1 MSDNDFTPYP
11 EAKPNPSFPKMEEAI
26 LNFWEEKEIFKKS
39 ISNRDGSEEFV
50 FYDGPPFANGLPHYG
65 HLVTSYIKDVVPRY
79 QTMKGKKVERRFGW
93 DCHGLP
99 AELQTEKELEISGRY
114 EILEYGMD
122 KFNDA
127 CEKSVLRFTKEWES
141 YVKRMGRWV
150 DFENDYKTLDINYM
164 ESVMWAFKELWNKG
178 LIYEGYRVVP
188 YSWAV
193 ESPLS
198 NFETRMDDAYRM
210 RQDPAVTV
218 RFKLR
223 EDFKGKPAYLLAW
236 TTTPWTL
243 PSNLAMAVHP
253 DLDYAVVEKDG
264 ENYILAEARLGAY
277 AKELGEEPAYKTV
290 KGTDLKGLFYEPL
303 FPYFKD
309 TENAF
314 QILTADYVSADDGTG
329 IVHQAPGFGEDDLI
343 NCREASIPV
352 VVPIDSKGEFTGEV
366 PDYEGMLWM
375 DANKPITQRLKEEG
389 KLVRHETIDHNYPHC
404 WRTDQPLIYKAINS
418 WYLEVSKFKDRM
430 VELNKGIKWI
440 PEHIRDGSMGK
451 WLENARDWNIARNRF
466 WGAPIPVWKSDNLAY
481 PRIDVYG
488 SKEELEADFG
498 VKVDNLHRPMIDN
511 LTRPNPDD
519 PTGKSMMVRVEDV
532 LDCWFESGSMPYA
545 QVHYPF
551 ENKDWF
557 ENHFPGDFIVE
568 YIGQT
573 RGWFYTLIVLSTA
586 LFDRAP
592 FQNCIC
598 HGIVLDEN
606 KQKLSKRKRNYPDP
620 VEVFDQFGSDCMRWY
635 LISSTLVNGGDLS
648 VPNDGGKAIGQIRN
662 QILNPLWNAYSF
674 YTLYANADKIRGKL
688 IKSSENTLDQYI
700 LAKTR
705 SLVEAVDAKMTV
717 NDLPGSCVEIR
728 DFFDALTNWYIR
740 RSRDRF
746 WSAERTQDKQAAYDT
761 LYTVLHNL
769 CRVAAPFL
777 PFLTDT
783 IFKALTGEESVHL
796 MDWPDAN
803 ALSADEALVTNM
815 DRVREVCSAALSVRE
830 QENLRVRLPLAE
842 LIVASETAPNL
853 ESFKDLIQDE
863 LNVKTVTLS
872 AELSKYGALE
882 LKVNPQIGKKLK
894 DKMKPVMQA
903 SREGDWSDNG
913 DGTVTAAGV
922 VLEEGDF
929 SMRLNTAEGLASQQ
943 ISGQGAVILDTK
955 VTPELERE
963 GIARDLVRLIQQ
975 TRKDA
980 DLNISDTIDLVLT
993 LPEQAKEAA
1002 QEHAEM
1008 IQAETLT
1015 QSLSFDGSDS
1025 DFYAGTHDLLGENI
1039 TISVR
1044 KSKEAAA

>member
-1 MSDNDFTPYP
+1 MSDTDFKPYP
-11 EAKPNPSFPKMEEAI
+11 EAKPNTSFPQMEADI
-26 LNFWEEKEIFKKS
+26 LKFWKEQDVFKKS
-39 ISNRDGSEEFV
+39 VSEKDGNPEFV

-79 QTMKGKKVERRFGW
+79 QTMKGKKTDRRFGW

-99 AELQTEKELEISGRY
+99 AELQTEKEIGVSGRY
-114 EILEYGMD
+114 EILEYGIE
-122 KFNDA
+122 KFNNA
-127 CEKSVLRFTKEWES
+127 CETSVLKFTKEWET
-141 YVKRMGRWV
+141 YVNRMGRWV
-150 DFENDYKTLDINYM
+150 DFENDYKTLDITYM
-164 ESVMWAFKELWNKG
+164 ESVMWAFKTLWDKG

-198 NFETRMDDAYRM
+198 NFETRMDDSYRM

-218 RFKLR
+218 RFKLS
-223 EDFKGKPAYLLAW
+223 EPFKGKTAYVLAW

-253 DLDYAVVEKDG
+253 ELDYAVVEHEG
-264 ENYILAEARLGAY
+264 NLYILAEARINAY
-277 AKELGEEPAYKTV
+277 AKELGEDPTYTTV
-290 KGTDLKGLFYEPL
+290 KGSALAGLKYEPL

-314 QILTADYVSADDGTG
+314 QVLTAEYVSAEDGTG
-329 IVHQAPGFGEDDLI
+329 IVHQAPGFGEEDLT
-343 NCREASIPV
+343 NCQQANIPV
-352 VVPIDSKGEFTGEV
+352 VVPINNQGKFTSEV

-375 DANKPITQRLKEEG
+375 DANKPIMQRLKEEG
-389 KLVRHETIDHNYPHC
+389 KMVRQETIDHNYPHC

-418 WYLEVSKFKDRM
+418 WYLEVTKIRDRM
-430 VELNKGIKWI
+430 VEVNKGINWI
-440 PEHIRDGSMGK
+440 PSHIRDGSMGK

-466 WGAPIPVWKSDNLAY
+466 WGAPIPVWKSDDPNY
-481 PRIDVYG
+481 PRMDAYG
-488 SKEELEADFG
+488 SIEELERDFG
-498 VKVDNLHRPMIDN
+498 VKVDNLHRPAIDN

-519 PTGKSMMVRVEDV
+519 PTGKSKMVRVEDV

-551 ENKDWF
+551 ENKEWF

-592 FQNCIC
+592 FENCIC
-598 HGIVLDEN
+598 HGIVLDED

-635 LISSTLVNGGDLS
+635 LVSSTLVNGGDLA

-674 YTLYANADKIRGKL
+674 YTLYANADKIRGKI
-688 IKSSENTLDQYI
+688 IKDSANTLDQYI

-705 SLVEAVDAKMTV
+705 ALIEDVDAKMAV
-717 NDLPGSCVEIR
+717 YDLPGSCSSIR

-746 WSAERTQDKQAAYDT
+746 WSAEKTADKQAAYDT
-761 LYTVLHNL
+761 LYTVLTNL
-769 CRVAAPFL
+769 CKVAAPFL
-777 PFLTDT
+777 PFLTET
-783 IFKALTGEESVHL
+783 IYKALTDEESVHL
-796 MDWPDAN
+796 SDWPDAN
-803 ALSADEALVTNM
+803 ALPANASLVTSM

-842 LIVASETAPNL
+842 LIVAAEDAKAL
-853 ESFKDLIQDE
+853 DGYKDLIQDE
-863 LNVKTVTLS
+863 LNVKAVTLS
-872 AELSKYGALE
+872 TDLAKYGALE
-882 LKVNPQIGKKLK
+882 LKVNPTIGKRLMAA
-894 DKMKPVMQA
+894 MKPVMQA
-903 SREGDWSDNG
+903 AREGNWSDNG
-913 DGTVTAAGV
+913 DGTVSIAGETLV
-922 VLEEGDF
+922 DGEF
-929 SMRLNTAEGLASQQ
+929 TMRLNTAEGLAAQQ
-943 ISGQGAVILDTK
+943 LSGQGAVILDTK
-955 VTPELERE
+955 MTPELEQE

-980 DLNISDTIDLVLT
+980 DFNITDRIDLVLSVT
-993 LPEQAKEAA
+993 DSVKEAA
-1002 QEHAEM
+1002 QAH
-1008 IQAETLT
+1008 IDFIKSETLT
-1015 QSLSFDGSDS
+1015 NSLSFEKAGEAE
-1025 DFYAGTHDLLGENI
+1025 YTGTHDLLGQAI
-1039 TISVR
+1039 TIAVSKSR
-1044 KSKEAAA
+1044 KAA

>member
-1 MSDNDFTPYP
+1 MTKDTDFKPYP
-11 EAKPNPSFPKMEEAI
+11 EAKPNSSFPKMEEEI
-26 LNFWEEKEIFKKS
+26 LNFWKKENIFKKS
-39 ISNRDGSEEFV
+39 IENRPENDEFV

-65 HLVTSYIKDVVPRY
+65 HLVTSYIKDTVPRY
-79 QTMKGKKVERRFGW
+79 QTMRGKRVERRFGW

-99 AELQTEKELEISGRY
+99 AELQTEKELGISGRY
-114 EILEYGMD
+114 EILDYGIE
-122 KFNDA
+122 KFNTA
-127 CEKSVLRFTKEWES
+127 CENSVLKFTHEWES
-141 YVKRMGRWV
+141 YVNRMGRWV
-150 DFENDYKTLDINYM
+150 DFDNDYKTLDITYM
-164 ESVMWAFKELWNKG
+164 ESVMWAFKSLWDKG
-178 LIYEGYRVVP
+178 YIYEGYRVVP
-188 YSWAV
+188 YSWAI

-198 NFETRMDDAYRM
+198 NFETRMDDSYRM

-218 RFKLR
+218 RFKLN
-223 EDFKGKPAYLLAW
+223 EPFNGKTAYLLAW

-253 DLDYAVVEKDG
+253 DLDYAVVEKEG
-264 ENYILAEARLGAY
+264 ELYILAEARLGAHG
-277 AKELGEEPAYKTV
+277 KEFGDEPTYTTI
-290 KGTDLKGLFYEPL
+290 KGTALKGLTYEPL

-314 QILTADYVSADDGTG
+314 QVLTADYVSAEDGTG
-329 IVHQAPGFGEDDLI
+329 IVHQAPGFGEEDLT
-343 NCREASIPV
+343 NCQQAQIPI
-352 VVPIDSKGEFTGEV
+352 VVPINSKGEFTGEV

-389 KLVRHETIDHNYPHC
+389 KLVRQETIDHNYPHC

-430 VELNKGIKWI
+430 VELNKNISWI
-440 PEHIRDGSMGK
+440 PDHIRDGSMGK
-451 WLENARDWNIARNRF
+451 WLENARDWNISRSRF
-466 WGAPIPVWKSDNLAY
+466 WGAPIPVWRSDNPTY
-481 PRIDVYG
+481 PRVDVYG
-488 SKEELEADFG
+488 SIEELEKDFG

-551 ENKDWF
+551 ENKEWF
-557 ENHFPGDFIVE
+557 DNHFPGDFIVE

-592 FQNCIC
+592 FENCIC

-635 LISSTLVNGGDLS
+635 LISSTLVNGGDLA

-674 YTLYANADKIRGKL
+674 YTLYANADKLRGK
-688 IKSSENTLDQYI
+688 IIQSSDNTLDQYI

-705 SLVEAVDAKMTV
+705 TLIEAVQAKMEV
-717 NDLPGSCVEIR
+717 YDLPGSCVEIR
-728 DFFDALTNWYIR
+728 EFFDALTNWYIR

-746 WSAERTQDKQAAYDT
+746 WSAEKTADKQAAYDT

-777 PFLTDT
+777 PFLTET
-783 IFKALTGEESVHL
+783 IYRNLTGEESVHL
-796 MDWPDAN
+796 TDWPKADALAAN
-803 ALSADEALVTNM
+803 ANLVSSM
-815 DRVREVCSAALSVRE
+815 DMVREVCSAALSVRE

-842 LIVASETAPNL
+842 LIVASETANTL
-853 ESFKDLIQDE
+853 EDFKELMADE
-863 LNVKTVTLS
+863 LNVKKVTLS
-872 AELSKYGALE
+872 TDLAQYGSLE

-894 DKMKPVMQA
+894 DKMKPVMEA
-903 SREGDWSDNG
+903 SRSGDWSDNG

-922 VLEEGDF
+922 TLESEDF
-929 SMRLNTAEGLASQQ
+929 SMRLNTAEGLSSQQ

-955 VTPELERE
+955 LTPELEQE
-963 GIARDLVRLIQQ
+963 GIARDLIRLIQQ

-980 DLNISDTIDLVLT
+980 DFDISDHIDLTLSVSDTIK
-993 LPEQAKEAA
+993 QAADT
-1002 QEHAEM
+1002 HAEM
-1008 IQAETLT
+1008 IKAETLT
-1015 QSLSFDGSDS
+1015 NSLGFTGDNSE
-1025 DFYAGTHDLLGENI
+1025 YTGTHDLLGESVK
-1039 TISVR
+1039 ISVTRSR
-1044 KSKEAAA
+1044 KAA